1 MNNIK
6 KIIALLIIDIVI
18 TISNAFAYDFPEKK
32 HSRQNL
38 YFNVN
43 KDCKTV
49 AVTPPNNNKFESD
62 YWNED
67 TIGDVTNWRILDFED
82 YQDCP
87 LNYSDGNLYLNG
99 VLEKDFINPEGLTK
113 SNAFA
118 FANAKCIKSVVLP
131 STLAEIGD
139 KAFNYVNIPNIST
152 PSSVKKN
159 GELAFPGIDIITN
172 YSSVE
177 GASWGANSNNS
188 GDGVFESCLSYF
200 EDNIL
205 NIDPIEGYYEVTMKM
220 IIKENSEYRES
231 TNSTRYFVKEK
242 ADGQF
247 YIFTD
252 ENLFFSENPSNFET
266 EMRLYK
272 IGNNDYGFKDYVGGF
287 SDYVATSRVSME
299 TLMSFSV
306 GYQIPDSFIKEKMG
320 QDPRYVQLYGKLE
333 FRKLYPTLN
342 MYKDAIENNK
352 SGIWTGT
359 GFAIGNKYIVTN
371 YHVVKDAEKITLKCI
386 KGDLYTSYSALVVA
400 TDMHNDIAILMIN
413 DSRYDGRGAI
423 PFSISSRMAE
433 VGEDVFV
440 LGYPMTQS
448 LGDEI
453 KLTNG
458 IVSSRTGFQGDVS
471 TYQITA
477 PLQPGNS
484 GGPLFDKKGNVI
496 GIVNAGIP
504 GAENVG
510 YAIKTS
516 YLKNLIESAGLNV
529 TLPSN
534 NTISNLSLSEKVKRL
549 KNFVFYI
556 ECSK

>member
-220 IIKENSEYRES
+220 IK
-231 TNSTRYFVKEK
+231 
-242 ADGQF
+242 GQTLSSLPYMQNHRF
-247 YIFTD
+247 HFAW
-252 ENLFFSENPSNFET
+252 L
-266 EMRLYK
+266 RL
-272 IGNNDYGFKDYVGGF
+272 
-287 SDYVATSRVSME
+287 SSC
-299 TLMSFSV
+299 
-306 GYQIPDSFIKEKMG
+306 Q
-320 QDPRYVQLYGKLE
+320 
-333 FRKLYPTLN
+333 
-342 MYKDAIENNK
+342 
-352 SGIWTGT
+352 
-359 GFAIGNKYIVTN
+359 
-371 YHVVKDAEKITLKCI
+371 
-386 KGDLYTSYSALVVA
+386 
-400 TDMHNDIAILMIN
+400 
-413 DSRYDGRGAI
+413 
-423 PFSISSRMAE
+423 PF
-433 VGEDVFV
+433 
-440 LGYPMTQS
+440 
-448 LGDEI
+448 
-453 KLTNG
+453 
-458 IVSSRTGFQGDVS
+458 
-471 TYQITA
+471 
-477 PLQPGNS
+477 
-484 GGPLFDKKGNVI
+484 
-496 GIVNAGIP
+496 
-504 GAENVG
+504 
-510 YAIKTS
+510 
-516 YLKNLIESAGLNV
+516 
-529 TLPSN
+529 
-534 NTISNLSLSEKVKRL
+534 
-549 KNFVFYI
+549 
-556 ECSK
+556 